1 VEEKVD
7 FSIDF
12 FNKINIIKSLA
23 IIRESL
29 IKMSLS
35 EKITEDLKKAMK
47 AKDGLRISCIR
58 MLKSSLKNKQVEKGE
73 ILRDQDIQSLISS
86 LIRKGREAA
95 IEFRKGGRED
105 LAVKEEAEIRIL
117 YEYLPEQL
125 KPEEIERILKE
136 TISELSVDSMKDL
149 GKVMKVAMDRMA
161 GRAQGKDVN
170 EIARKLLS

>member
-1 VEEKVD
+1 
-7 FSIDF
+7 
-12 FNKINIIKSLA
+12 
-23 IIRESL
+23 
-29 IKMSLS
+29 MSLS
-35 EKITEDLKKAMK
+35 EKITEDLKEAMK

-58 MLKSSLKNKQVEKGE
+58 MLKSSLKNRQVEKRE
-73 ILRDQDIQSLISS
+73 TLRDKDIQSLISS
-86 LIRKGREAA
+86 LIRKGQEAA
-95 IEFRKGGRED
+95 TEFRKGGRED
-105 LAVKEEAEIRIL
+105 LAEKEEAEIKIL

-125 KPEEIERILKE
+125 NPDEIERILKE

>member
-1 VEEKVD
+1 
-7 FSIDF
+7 
-12 FNKINIIKSLA
+12 
-23 IIRESL
+23 
-29 IKMSLS
+29 
-35 EKITEDLKKAMK
+35 
-47 AKDGLRISCIR
+47 
-58 MLKSSLKNKQVEKGE
+58 MLKSSLKNRQVEKGE
-73 ILRDQDIQSLISS
+73 TLGDKDIQSLISS
-86 LIRKGREAA
+86 LIRKGQEAA

-105 LAVKEEAEIRIL
+105 LAVKEEAEIKIL

-125 KPEEIERILKE
+125 NPDEIERILKE

>member
-1 VEEKVD
+1 
-7 FSIDF
+7 
-12 FNKINIIKSLA
+12 
-23 IIRESL
+23 
-29 IKMSLS
+29 MSLS
-35 EKITEDLKKAMK
+35 EKITEDLKEAMK
-47 AKDGLRISCIR
+47 ARDGLRISCIR
-58 MLKSSLKNKQVEKGE
+58 MLKSSLKNRQVEKGE
-73 ILRDQDIQSLISS
+73 TLGDKDIQSLISS
-86 LIRKGREAA
+86 LIRKGQEAA

-105 LAVKEEAEIRIL
+105 LAVKEEAEIKIL

-125 KPEEIERILKE
+125 NPDEIERILKE